1 MDCSCLLMW
10 ISCTTADVFILSL
23 VILLHSGEVFTFG
36 NNNHGQL
43 GQGHTKPWCVCLS
56 VCVHAYAYVTLCVHC
71 TCVCV
76 YTVFMCTCACM
87 IYTYLFACMCVCLA
101 LFAYIIQLTYHY
113 SGEPSKVDLPG
124 PASQIA
130 CGDNHTVVLLA
141 SGEIY
146 TFGKH
151 KVRN

>member
-1 MDCSCLLMW
+1 MDNWAKAILSHGVSVCLYVCMP
-10 ISCTTADVFILSL
+10 ISMQYCVCTTF
-23 VILLHSGEVFTFG
+23 
-36 NNNHGQL
+36 
-43 GQGHTKPWCVCLS
+43 VCLHMCVHLC
-56 VCVHAYAYVTLCVHC
+56 VCVHVHLSR
-71 TCVCV
+71 V
-76 YTVFMCTCACM
+76 Y
-87 IYTYLFACMCVCLA
+87 IQYKYH
-101 LFAYIIQLTYHY
+101 IIY

-151 KVRN
+151 KVRNSSPNVYIPPPCIKI

>member
-1 MDCSCLLMW
+1 M
-10 ISCTTADVFILSL
+10 IV
-23 VILLHSGEVFTFG
+23 VIR
-36 NNNHGQL
+36 
-43 GQGHTKPWCVCLS
+43 
-56 VCVHAYAYVTLCVHC
+56 
-71 TCVCV
+71 V
-76 YTVFMCTCACM
+76 YYC
-87 IYTYLFACMCVCLA
+87 
-101 LFAYIIQLTYHY
+101 

-151 KVRN
+151 KVCSLSVIALMISI